1 MRRPRRRHPQR
12 ALRSAEACSRRPPV
26 SDERRRTAAH
36 GRSAST
42 LAKAQENAGG
52 AREKRREN
60 AGGPRRGSD
69 AWPGSLRATATNA
82 SSACGGGAI
91 VMLPSPEH
99 ATWSPQVQYSPCPP
113 GHDGT
118 SSARSAS
125 FRSATW
131 AAAPCASAARGAT
144 SAVAR
149 SNAER
154 NAGKAAK
161 RVIGDILCRR
171 SMLRYRHEALSAV
184 PAKYGSIIS
193 RARRSAQC
201 TYRAAKRR
209 GGFTPFL
216 GNAKPG
222 A

>member
-1 MRRPRRRHPQR
+1 
-12 ALRSAEACSRRPPV
+12 
-26 SDERRRTAAH
+26 
-36 GRSAST
+36 SAST
-42 LAKAQENAGG
+42 LLRQENAGG

-60 AGGPRRGSD
+60 AGGRRRRSD
-69 AWPGSLRATATNA
+69 AWRGSLRATGTNA
-82 SSACGGGAI
+82 SRVCGGGAI

-99 ATWSPQVQYSPCPP
+99 AAWSPQVQYSPCPP

-118 SSARSAS
+118 SSARSACICS
-125 FRSATW
+125 PAW
-131 AAAPCASAARGAT
+131 AVALCASAARGAT

-154 NAGKAAK
+154 NTGRAAK
-161 RVIGDILCRR
+161 RVIGAILCRR

-216 GNAKPG
+216 GNA
-222 A
+222 